1 MLFDSR
7 ALLKHVGVSAQLEA
21 LLNLAHVPL
30 EFIFVETF
38 NLFCNQQFEDG
49 ADLLELLVVLFEIK
63 LEGTVRNSA
72 IINRA
77 DSL

>member
-7 ALLKHVGVSAQLEA
+7 ALGKHVGVSAQLEV
-21 LLNLAHVPL
+21 LLYLAHVPL
-30 EFIFVETF
+30 EFIIEIR
-38 NLFCNQQFEDG
+38 NILCNQQFEDG

-72 IINRA
+72 VINRA

>member
-1 MLFDSR
+1 LLFDSR
-7 ALLKHVGVSAQLEA
+7 ALGKHVGVSAQFEV
-21 LLNLAHVPL
+21 LLDLAHVPL
-30 EFIFVETF
+30 ELFIEIR
-38 NLFCNQQFEDG
+38 NILCNQQFEDG

-72 IINRA
+72 VINRA